1 MVIRAIRR
9 LDADV
14 ISIEASRNEELR
26 KLVQMFFSA
35 LDGGDSGGGWCS
47 VGFGVYDVHSTRV
60 PSEEEMRDK
69 LKVMVDVVKENGS
82 RSGED
87 LIFVNPVSGRMQS
100 RKNQADVD
108 FFFTGLWIENAW
120 VERNGSF
127 A

>member
-1 MVIRAIRR
+1 

-26 KLVQMFFSA
+26 KLVGMFFSTC
-35 LDGGDSGGGWCS
+35 LDGGDGDGDGEWCS
-47 VGFGVYDVHSTRV
+47 VGFGIYDVHSIRV

-87 LIFVNPVSGRMQS
+87 LIFVNPVSGGIKS
-100 RKNQADVD
+100 RKIKLMLSFF
-108 FFFTGLWIENAW
+108 FFFTGLWFENAW

>member
-1 MVIRAIRR
+1 

-26 KLVQMFFSA
+26 KLVQMFFST
-35 LDGGDSGGGWCS
+35 LDGSNSDGGWCS

-69 LKVMVDVVKENGS
+69 LKVMVDVVKEKGS

-87 LIFVNPVSGRMQS
+87 LIFVNPVSERM
-100 RKNQADVD
+100 
-108 FFFTGLWIENAW
+108 
-120 VERNGSF
+120 
-127 A
+127 